1 MKTIRLILSALT
13 LFCMVACNSGT
24 NQSDTENSSKQS
36 DIKCT
41 FDFKLH
47 ASAYNHPYSTN
58 EGIYHIIIYNDNRV
72 ELILPDIDTHWY
84 GYMEEGRVKS
94 VFVRDPTEDGS
105 RMMFVSDFE
114 KDGNIYRHEIGA
126 ISRDPNDVVA
136 VIFNYK
142 SY

>member
-41 FDFKLH
+41 FDFKM
-47 ASAYNHPYSTN
+47 SSNNPYSSIVV
-58 EGIYHIIIYNDNRV
+58 EPYHVIIYNDNRV
-72 ELILPDIDTHWY
+72 ELIPPEITTHWY

-94 VFVRDPTEDGS
+94 IFITPPGHDARV
-105 RMMFVSDFE
+105 MYVSDFE
-114 KDGNIYRHEIGA
+114 KDGKIYHSQIGA
-126 ISRDPNDVVA
+126 ISRDPNDV
-136 VIFNYK
+136 ICTISNYQR
-142 SY
+142 Y